1 MILDVLIA
9 LILFWVLGLV
19 LMVTGGIIG
28 DVAHTRSQ
36 AKKVEALHGRPATPP
51 PTPEP
56 LSWRLSAL
64 ERFALVYFAIMG
76 LGALMVWLGWS

>member
-28 DVAHTRSQ
+28 DVAHTRS
-36 AKKVEALHGRPATPP
+36 AG
-51 PTPEP
+51 
-56 LSWRLSAL
+56 
-64 ERFALVYFAIMG
+64 G
-76 LGALMVWLGWS
+76 